1 MTPQNHTPLCVN
13 RTTNL
18 FLLVSEISMET
29 WGVDGTLSKPGK
41 TWSETCGDFL
51 IENRE
56 YP

>member
-1 MTPQNHTPLCVN
+1 
-13 RTTNL
+13 
-18 FLLVSEISMET
+18 MET

-41 TWSETCGDFL
+41 TWSETGGDFL